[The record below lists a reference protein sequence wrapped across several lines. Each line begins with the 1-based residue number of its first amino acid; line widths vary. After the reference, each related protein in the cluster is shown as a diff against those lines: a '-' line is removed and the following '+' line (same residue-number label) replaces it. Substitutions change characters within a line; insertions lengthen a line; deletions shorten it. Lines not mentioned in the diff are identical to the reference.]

1 MVRGPFALLV
11 AGLFVAAVAWLAFG
25 SGSLAGLT
33 ENQLG
38 ALVQLG
44 LLGLVLTYVGRTY
57 LTGNGVSTTAKSITA
72 WVGIA
77 LVLVAGYAFKDELQH
92 VAHRVTLG
100 LVPGSAV
107 TRLTDEGTARV
118 TIGRDRSGHFVVT
131 GEVNDADVTFLVD
144 TGASTIALNARDA
157 ERVGIPVDQLSY
169 SIPISTA
176 NGIARAAAV
185 QLDSVTIG
193 GIERRDVQATV
204 SERGALSQS
213 LLGMNFLGTLSSFEI
228 RSGERLLLAD

>member
-1 MVRGPFALLV
+1 MIRGPFALFV
-11 AGLFVAAVAWLAFG
+11 AALFVAAVAWLAFG
-25 SGSLAGLT
+25 SGSATGLS

-57 LTGNGVSTTAKSITA
+57 LMGNGVSTTVKSVAA
-72 WVGIA
+72 WVVIA
-77 LVLVAGYAFKDELQH
+77 LVLVAGYSFKDELQH

-100 LVPGSAV
+100 IVPGSTV

-118 TIGRDRSGHFVVT
+118 TIGRDRSGHFIVT
-131 GEVNDADVTFLVD
+131 GEVNESDVTFLVD

-157 ERVGIPVDQLSY
+157 ERIGLPVDELSY

-185 QLDSVTIG
+185 RLDSVTIG
-193 GIERRDVQATV
+193 GIERRDLQATV